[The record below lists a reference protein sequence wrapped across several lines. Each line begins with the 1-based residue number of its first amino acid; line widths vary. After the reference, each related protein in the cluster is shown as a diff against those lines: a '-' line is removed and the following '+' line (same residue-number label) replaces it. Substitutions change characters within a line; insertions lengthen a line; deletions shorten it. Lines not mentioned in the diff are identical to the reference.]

1 MFNPC
6 ATKDL
11 AFLLYEFL
19 GEQEIRI
26 REYFTASSVFFIY
39 NKNLIIFF
47 SKKYLYEICALLK
60 ISIKNSLNSLN
71 HFLIARNLSYQLYQS
86 INTYK
91 NKIFT
96 EIMIFFPI
104 IRKQVTFSLILIKD
118 AVLFFGKKYGHFSVK
133 FSTKCELFR

>member
-26 REYFTASSVFFIY
+26 REYFTASSVFF
-39 NKNLIIFF
+39 NNLIIFF
-47 SKKYLYEICALLK
+47 SKKYLYEISALLK

>member
-6 ATKDL
+6 ATKVL

-26 REYFTASSVFFIY
+26 RDYFTASSVFCIY

-47 SKKYLYEICALLK
+47 SKKYLYENSALLK
-60 ISIKNSLNSLN
+60 INIKNSLNSLN

-86 INTYK
+86 INTYE
-91 NKIFT
+91 N
-96 EIMIFFPI
+96 
-104 IRKQVTFSLILIKD
+104 
-118 AVLFFGKKYGHFSVK
+118 
-133 FSTKCELFR
+133 